1 MKPLDF
7 YLALALA
14 IFAAVFFLLALVF
27 AVGKEKACCLI
38 SGFNFKSRE
47 ERQNY
52 DLKRLSTHQR
62 NFFLICGGILL
73 SGAVL
78 AFFFGAVPFGL
89 ALAVWLVFFFS
100 EVHLDDEK
108 AFGKYRKKQ

>member
-1 MKPLDF
+1 MEPLDCC
-7 YLALALA
+7 LALVLAL
-14 IFAAVFFLLALVF
+14 FAAVFFLLALVF

-52 DLKRLSTHQR
+52 DLKRMSVHQR

-78 AFFFGAVPFGL
+78 TFFFGAVPFGL
-89 ALAVWLVFFFS
+89 ALAGWLVFFCS
-100 EVHLDDEK
+100 DVHFDDEK
-108 AFGKYRKKQ
+108 AFGKYRKK